1 MLQVKKPPQKTRT
14 PMSIQKPTPSFW
26 IIAILALLW
35 NLAGSL
41 NFMMQMRAD
50 SLASMPEPFHT
61 IVANRPG
68 WATAAFAFGVIAGA
82 IGCVLLLLKR
92 NTAIYLFIVSL
103 AGLAVHLIPYVS
115 PANLPDQFGIGNAI
129 LVFVLPLLVALFLV
143 WYARYAQ
150 RQAWTQ

>member
-1 MLQVKKPPQKTRT
+1 MDAKKPAAN
-14 PMSIQKPTPSFW
+14 FW
-26 IIAILALLW
+26 VISVLALLW

-68 WATAAFAFGVIAGA
+68 WATAAFAVGVIAGA

-92 NTAIYLFIVSL
+92 SASIYLFAASL
-103 AGLAVHLIPYVS
+103 LGLAIHLIPYLS
-115 PANLPDQFGIGNAI
+115 PANLPAQLGISNAI
-129 LVFVLPLLVALFLV
+129 LIFVAPLIVAIFQIL
-143 WYARYAQ
+143 YARHAQ
-150 RQAWTQ
+150 RRAWTS